1 MQSLFFEYCNEILGI
16 CRMDGTWVDINQKW
30 TDILGWSKTEI
41 MSQNFSVLLHP
52 DDLAP
57 SNQAMSVLGKGEAID
72 GFVNRYRTR
81 DGRYVHLRWTAR
93 TALVDQET
101 LIYCAA
107 QDVEAAFELQ
117 ESLDSQV
124 RLSKFVGNSSKIGGW
139 EYDVATQ
146 KLTWTSETFRI
157 YGVESRDFKP
167 TLISTL
173 SFYAPEYRATRTE
186 ALARLQENGKDF
198 DIELQLIRAD
208 GERLWVRKTG
218 SGEFSNGSLVRING
232 TIHDINLLKNA
243 ENERDRD
250 RITLLQ
256 AREEAAWYRS
266 CTNAAAIVAIT
277 DPQGRITHVNEK
289 FENISGYSSD
299 ELIGK
304 THAVINSSYHPKD
317 FFQDLWKSINNGEN
331 WRGEICNKAKDGSL
345 YWVDTTII
353 PLKEGKGKILRHVAI
368 RFDITQRKN
377 LEQQNLLQAQLQS
390 LLLELTPVGIYRT
403 APDGSCHFV
412 NHEWLRITGL
422 SAAEAMGYGWVQSIH
437 PDDRT
442 FLSQAWQEFTEGRRS
457 FELSYRF
464 LRPNGDMRWVNGQA
478 IAVRDENGQVQ
489 GYLGT
494 INDITELQ
502 KTQEELRRSSA
513 AKTMF
518 LANISHE
525 IRTPLNAILGIS
537 QLMTLAETN
546 PNSAQLANLQD
557 IQNSGELLLSIIN
570 DVLDLSK
577 IEAGNLQIESKSF
590 DLLKLINST
599 LNLVKAANTKD
610 TVKLTSSFA
619 SNLPRWVLGDETRI
633 KQILLNFLS
642 NAMKFT
648 ENGVVDFSVE
658 LDPSQ
663 INPLSHKLLF
673 SIRDSGIGM
682 SSEQIARLFKPFSQA
697 DSSITRRFGGT
708 GLGLAISKRLCEM
721 MSGQIQVE
729 SELGKGSCFKMLIA
743 LQISEMKT
751 EPLDPTSLLANH
763 SRLRCLVV
771 EDNLIN
777 QKIAVGMLKKF
788 GISASIADNGLIA
801 VENCKNQIYDVI
813 FMDLQMPFM
822 GGLEA
827 TQKIRTETLCKNAW
841 IIALTANA
849 FDEDKKICL
858 ESGMNAFVS
867 KPIRMQELQTSLAN
881 VPNSAGNVA

>member
-30 TDILGWSKTEI
+30 TDILGWSKPEI

-57 SNQAMSVLGKGEAID
+57 SNLAMNVLGKGETLD

-101 LIYCAA
+101 LIFCAA
-107 QDVEAAFELQ
+107 QDVEAAFELK
-117 ESLDSQV
+117 EALDSQV
-124 RLSKFVGNSSKIGGW
+124 RLSNFAGKFSKIGGW

-146 KLTWTSETFRI
+146 KMTWTSETYRI
-157 YGVESRDFKP
+157 YGLESLDFKP

-186 ALARLQENGKDF
+186 ALARLLENSKDF
-198 DIELQLIRAD
+198 DIELQLIRTD

-218 SGEFSNGSLVRING
+218 SGEFLNGRLLRING
-232 TIHDINLLKNA
+232 TIHDIDLLKKA
-243 ENERDRD
+243 EDERNRD
-250 RITLLQ
+250 RITLQQ
-256 AREEAAWYRS
+256 ARDEAAWYRS
-266 CTNAAAIVAIT
+266 CTDAAAIVAIT

-317 FFQDLWKSINNGEN
+317 FFQDLWKSITNGDN
-331 WRGEICNKAKDGSL
+331 WRGEICNKARDGSL

-353 PLKEGKGKILRHVAI
+353 PLKENTGKILRYVAI

-377 LEQQNLLQAQLQS
+377 LEQQNFLQAKLES
-390 LLLELTPVGIYRT
+390 LLLALAPVGIYRT
-403 APDGSCHFV
+403 APDGSCYFV

-422 SAAEAMGYGWVQSIH
+422 SAAEAMGYGWVNGIH
-437 PDDRT
+437 PDDRK
-442 FLSQAWQEFTEGRRS
+442 FLAQAWQEFTEGKRT
-457 FELSYRF
+457 FDLTYRF
-464 LRPNGDMRWVNGQA
+464 LRPNGDVRWVNGQA
-478 IAVRDENGQVQ
+478 IAVRDVNGQVQ

-494 INDITELQ
+494 TNDITELQ

-513 AKTMF
+513 AKSMF

-525 IRTPLNAILGIS
+525 IRTPLHAILGIS
-537 QLMTLAETN
+537 QLMSLAETN
-546 PNSAQLANLQD
+546 PNSEKFANLKD

-577 IEAGNLQIESKSF
+577 IEAGNLQIEAKSF
-590 DLLKLINST
+590 DLLKLINGT
-599 LNLVKAANTKD
+599 LNIIKSANNKD
-610 TVKLTSSFA
+610 AVKLTGSFA
-619 SNLPRWVLGDETRI
+619 SNLPSWVIGDEIRI
-633 KQILLNFLS
+633 KQILLNLLS

-648 ENGVVDFSVE
+648 EKGVVEFTVE

-663 INPLSHKLLF
+663 INPLSSKLRF
-673 SIRDSGIGM
+673 SVRDSGIGM
-682 SSEQIARLFKPFSQA
+682 STEQIARLFKPFSQA

-708 GLGLAISKRLCEM
+708 GLGLAISKHLCEM

-729 SELGKGSCFKMLIA
+729 SELGKGSCFLMHIA
-743 LQISEMKT
+743 LPTTEART
-751 EPLDPTSLLANH
+751 EPLNSISPVENH
-763 SRLRCLVV
+763 NRLRYLVV

-777 QKIAVGMLKKF
+777 QKIALAMLKKF
-788 GISASIADNGLIA
+788 GIAASIADNGLIA
-801 VENCKNQIYDVI
+801 VENCKTQIYDVI
-813 FMDLQMPFM
+813 FMDLQMPVM

-827 TQKIRTETLCKNAW
+827 TQKIRTESLCKNAW